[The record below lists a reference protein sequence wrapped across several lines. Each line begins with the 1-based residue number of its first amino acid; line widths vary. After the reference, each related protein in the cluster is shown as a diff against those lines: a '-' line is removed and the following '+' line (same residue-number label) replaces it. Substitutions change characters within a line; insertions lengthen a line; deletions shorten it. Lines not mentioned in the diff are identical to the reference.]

1 MIKSSTA
8 LRRRESLKA
17 FILDYLTSKDASRA
31 FVVLALVLAG
41 NLAGVRLAL
50 LLNEWYGRFFD
61 ALAAVDETLIIRE
74 ICVFAALAAA
84 IIIVLVSTDYLKSR
98 LILTAR
104 RTLTLRLLEKW
115 LSDDGAHYRL
125 RESGREP
132 DNPDQRIL
140 EDAHA
145 FVSLSLNLFLSFFES
160 ILTIGTFSAILWS
173 LSAPLDLGWVE
184 LPGYMFW
191 ACIIYTALGT
201 LFAHLIGRPL
211 KALNI
216 EAQRREA
223 DLRYALIE
231 KRRHADAIAGSNGE
245 PNERRLLAVHIDEL
259 IDLLVKRLKK
269 LRDLSFFTVGMGQIT
284 HMTPMILG
292 LPGLFSGTYAI
303 GGLMQ
308 LKNAFV
314 DVSRS
319 LSWFIVAYDDLA
331 KLAAVA
337 ARLDELLKAL
347 ENSNKESKQSKPSR
361 ILEAD
366 FKLKLPDHKREACI
380 RICAGAG
387 QTVLVTGPSGT
398 GKSTALKAIAGFY
411 QNFEGRIEKPER
423 CLWLPQ
429 SPYLLKG
436 TLRSNLCYP
445 NTVESIDDD
454 RLKDLLEAMDLA
466 HLTPRLDEAA
476 DWRRQLSGGEAQRA
490 MLIRALIASPDLLL
504 LDEATSALDEDAA
517 CALVALM
524 RARLDRA
531 VIVMASHQNLSN
543 QADVSVRIE
552 STPIEASAAAR

>member
-1 MIKSSTA
+1 MSSRS
-8 LRRRESLKA
+8 LRRCGSLKA
-17 FILDYLTSKDASRA
+17 FILDYLASRDASRA

-61 ALAAVDETLIIRE
+61 ALAAVDQAQIIRE
-74 ICVFAALAAA
+74 ICVFAGLAAA
-84 IIIVLVSTDYLKSR
+84 IIVVLVSTDYLKSR

-125 RESGREP
+125 RESGGEP

-160 ILTIGTFSAILWS
+160 ALTIGTFSAILWS
-173 LSAPLDLGWVE
+173 LSTPLDLGWIE

-191 ACIIYTALGT
+191 ACIIYTAVGT

-211 KALNI
+211 KVLNI
-216 EAQRREA
+216 EVQRREA

-245 PNERRLLAVHIDEL
+245 ANERRLLAVHIDEL

-292 LPGLFSGTYAI
+292 LPGLFSGAYAI

-347 ENSNKESKQSKPSR
+347 ESSRNKESEPSGSSR
-361 ILEAD
+361 LEAD
-366 FKLKLPDHKREACI
+366 FKLKLPDRRREVDV
-380 RICAGAG
+380 RISARAG

-411 QNFEGRIEKPER
+411 QNFEGRIAKPVR
-423 CLWLPQ
+423 SLWLPQ
-429 SPYLLKG
+429 APYLLKG
-436 TLRSNLCYP
+436 TLRMNLCYP
-445 NTVESIDDD
+445 NKVESIDDD
-454 RLKDLLEAMDLA
+454 RLNELLEAVDLA
-466 HLTPRLDEAA
+466 HLKTRLDESA
-476 DWRRQLSGGEAQRA
+476 DWRHQLSGGEAQRA

-517 CALVALM
+517 NSLVALI

-552 STPIEASAAAR
+552 STFIKASAGAH